1 MAFKTKRNAGSQLAN
16 NVHSEKMYD
25 LMALWCHKLGLIELT
40 DKQLTKILA
49 LEANDGFEFK
59 IGEMINVL
67 SNGKG
72 DTFKHVM
79 RTPALSGS
87 PIYESNRSSQK
98 IMQSRHVLDLMNYL
112 NAKDNGDDVN
122 AVFLTFSFTNADFGH
137 LADAEQSLNDMYK
150 RLKEYMKKTMR
161 WGNAE
166 YLGTMPSMELTINK
180 KRVQQGNDNG
190 IYHVHFHVIV
200 FFSGEKDLKSWKN
213 QLWKKF
219 QSLCKKAGVKVAESA
234 FFLEETYSKSKKSE
248 ADDEKA
254 RRQFDDEM
262 KRDAENDD
270 DDDSDNNDV
279 ESGIMEASKYIAKPE
294 DLLFLTPKK
303 HDSEELKSHKK
314 EIWAE
319 IYNASVAPKITKD
332 CPYLNVKGKKATKI
346 RNNGSGLFQKA
357 VQIFNAIVASGLGG
371 VFDFQKAN
379 GDITR
384 VPNFFTNIVK
394 VIVKGF
400 YERKTKFSKEY
411 QGHRGQSGYK
421 YNAEIIDSDDLTLAE
436 ILYYN
441 RNLLEN
447 AVLPGYSTIGKY
459 AKDSK
464 YYNDT
469 PKQRAVLDVLKNFI
483 KWNTGVTD
491 IHETINDWI
500 KTVVDSTADDYGNYD
515 ELRVHDLSMI
525 QDAIDYSF
533 ERAYQD
539 KATKVR
545 NFKELD
551 VIKRFDRK
559 IIADNNDDK
568 ILSML
573 TEMGNNGEW
582 VLHVGNADVLKPY
595 IEYYVALTTGKK
607 MESSTKEKA
616 VYGVNDWNYWKGVA
630 TEDPTDKI
638 KHLYHLLMVH
648 FAKDVDSAIYTAL
661 TDFSEQRKISVVM
674 DDGHVKSASIRLMK
688 QCDSAN
694 NYLFKDTQVDEE
706 YSMAA

>member
-1 MAFKTKRNAGSQLAN
+1 MAFKTKRNPGSQLAN

-49 LEANDGFEFK
+49 LEANDGFQFK

-98 IMQSRHVLDLMNYL
+98 IMQCRHVLDLMKYL
-112 NAKDNGDDVN
+112 NDGDVN

-137 LADAEQSLNDMYK
+137 LADGEQSLNDMYK
-150 RLKEYMKKTMR
+150 RLKEFMRKTMK
-161 WGNAE
+161 WGNAKF
-166 YLGTMPSMELTINK
+166 LGTMPSMELTINK
-180 KRVQQGNDNG
+180 KRVSQGNDSG

-200 FFSGEKDLKSWKN
+200 FFSGEKDLKSWKD

-219 QSLCKKAGVKVAESA
+219 QKLCKKADVKVAQSA
-234 FFLEETYSKSKKSE
+234 FFLEETYSKGKKAE

-254 RRQFDDEM
+254 RQQFDDEM
-262 KRDAENDD
+262 KRDAKNDD
-270 DDDSDNNDV
+270 DDDDENSDV

-294 DLLFLTPKK
+294 DLLFLAPKK
-303 HDSEELKSHKK
+303 HDSEKLKSRKK

-371 VFDFQKAN
+371 VFDFRKAD

-400 YERKTKFSKEY
+400 YERKTKFSKQY
-411 QGHRGQSGYK
+411 QGHRGRSGYK
-421 YNAEIIDSDDLTLAE
+421 YNAEIIDSDDLSLAE
-436 ILYYN
+436 VLYYN

-459 AKDSK
+459 AKESK

-483 KWNTGVTD
+483 QWNTGVSD

-500 KTVVDSTADDYGNYD
+500 KTVIDSTTDDYGNYD
-515 ELRVHDLSMI
+515 ELRVKDLATI

-533 ERAYQD
+533 EKAYQD
-539 KATKVR
+539 KNTKVR

-551 VIKRFDRK
+551 IIKRFDAK
-559 IIADNNDDK
+559 IIADNNDNK
-568 ILSML
+568 VLEML

-582 VLHVGNADVLKPY
+582 VLHVGNADVLKPF
-595 IEYYVALTTGKK
+595 IEYYVGLTTGKK
-607 MESSTKEKA
+607 MENSTKEKA
-616 VYGVNDWNYWKGVA
+616 VYGVNDWNFWKGVG

-638 KHLYHLLMVH
+638 KHIYHLLMVH
-648 FAKDVDSAIYTAL
+648 FASDMESAIYTAL
-661 TDFSEQRKISVVM
+661 TDGSKYRKISVVM
-674 DDGHVKSASIRLMK
+674 DDEHVKSASIRLMK

-694 NYLFKDTQVDEE
+694 NYLFKDKQVDEE

>member
-25 LMALWCHKLGLIELT
+25 LMAYWCYKLGLIELT

-49 LEANDGFEFK
+49 LKANDGFEFK

-98 IMQSRHVLDLMNYL
+98 IMQSRHVLDLMKYL
-112 NAKDNGDDVN
+112 NGKDNDGDVN

-137 LADAEQSLNDMYK
+137 LADGQQSLNDMYK
-150 RLKEYMKKTMR
+150 KMKEFMRKTMR
-161 WGNAE
+161 WGNAKF
-166 YLGTMPSMELTINK
+166 LGTMPSMELTLNK
-180 KRVQQGNDNG
+180 RRIQQGNDGG
-190 IYHVHFHVIV
+190 IYHVHFHVII
-200 FFSGEKDLKSWKN
+200 FFSGEKDLKSWKK

-219 QSLCKKAGVKVAESA
+219 QKLCQKADVKVAESA
-234 FFLEETYSKSKKSE
+234 FFLEETYAKSKKSE
-248 ADDEKA
+248 ADNEKA
-254 RRQFDDEM
+254 RQKFDDEA

-270 DDDSDNNDV
+270 DDDTNDSDV
-279 ESGIMEASKYIAKPE
+279 EKGILEASKYVAKPE
-294 DLLFLTPKK
+294 DLLFLAPKK
-303 HDSEELKSHKK
+303 HDSEKLKSRKK

-400 YERKTKFSKEY
+400 YERKTKFSKQY
-411 QGHRGQSGYK
+411 QGHHGQSGYK

-447 AVLPGYSTIGKY
+447 AVLPGYSTVFKY

-483 KWNTGVTD
+483 SWNTGVTD

-500 KTVVDSTADDYGNYD
+500 KTVIDSTTDDYGNYD

-533 ERAYQD
+533 EKAYQD

-551 VIKRFDRK
+551 IIKRFDRK
-559 IIADNNDDK
+559 IIAYNNDDK

-582 VLHVGNADVLKPY
+582 VLHVGNADVLKPF
-595 IEYYVALTTGKK
+595 IEYYVGLTTGKK
-607 MESSTKEKA
+607 MTSSTKEKA
-616 VYGVNDWNYWKGVA
+616 VYGVNDWNFWKGVA

-638 KHLYHLLMVH
+638 KHIYHLMMVH
-648 FAKDVDSAIYTAL
+648 FATDIDSAIYTAL
-661 TDFSEQRKISVVM
+661 TDGSEYRKISVVM
-674 DDGHVKSASIRLMK
+674 DDEHVKSASIRLMK

>member
-1 MAFKTKRNAGSQLAN
+1 MAFKTKRKPASQLAN

-25 LMALWCHKLGLIELT
+25 LMAYWCYKLGLIELT
-40 DKQLTKILA
+40 EKQANKIEA
-49 LEANDGFEFK
+49 LEANGGFEFK

-98 IMQSRHVLDLMNYL
+98 IMQCRHVLDLMNYL
-112 NAKDNGDDVN
+112 NNGDVN
-122 AVFLTFSFTNADFGH
+122 AVFLTFSFTNANFGH

-150 RLKEYMKKTMR
+150 RLKEYMKKTMK

-180 KRVQQGNDNG
+180 KRVSQGNDNG

-200 FFSGEKDLKSWKN
+200 FYSGEKDLKSWKS

-219 QSLCKKAGVKVAESA
+219 QKLCQKADVKVAESA
-234 FFLEETYSKSKKSE
+234 FFLEETYAKGKKAE

-254 RRQFDDEM
+254 RQKFDDEM
-262 KRDAENDD
+262 KQDAKSDD
-270 DDDSDNNDV
+270 DDTDDNDV
-279 ESGIMEASKYIAKPE
+279 EKGILEASKYIAKPE

-303 HDSEELKSHKK
+303 HDSEKLKSHKK

-319 IYNASVAPKITKD
+319 IYNASVAPKITDD

-357 VQIFNAIVASGLGG
+357 VQIFNAIVVSGLGG

-384 VPNFFTNIVK
+384 VPNFFTNLVK
-394 VIVKGF
+394 VIVKKF
-400 YERKTKFSKEY
+400 YERKTKFSKKY
-411 QGHRGQSGYK
+411 QGHHGQSGYN
-421 YNAEIIDSDDLTLAE
+421 YNAEIVDYDELSLAE
-436 ILYYN
+436 VLYYN

-447 AVLPGYSTIGKY
+447 AILPGYSTISRH

-464 YYNDT
+464 YYDDT

-483 KWNTGVTD
+483 QWNTGVAD

-500 KTVVDSTADDYGNYD
+500 KTVIDSTVDDYGNYD
-515 ELRVHDLSMI
+515 VLRVHDLSTI

-533 ERAYQD
+533 EKAYRD
-539 KATKVR
+539 NSTKVR

-551 VIKRFDRK
+551 IIKRFDKK
-559 IIADNNDDK
+559 IIADNNDEK
-568 ILSML
+568 VLSML
-573 TEMGNNGEW
+573 NEMGNNNEW
-582 VLHVGNADVLKPY
+582 VLHVGNADVLKPF

-607 MESSTKEKA
+607 MENSTKEKA
-616 VYGVNDWNYWKGVA
+616 VYGKNDWNFWKGVG

-661 TDFSEQRKISVVM
+661 TDGSEHRKISVVM
-674 DDGHVKSASIRLMK
+674 DDEHVKSASIRLMK

-694 NYLFKDTQVDEE
+694 NYLFKDNQVEEE